1 MMATK
6 IFRAGHQE
14 DTMRTTQETMAA
26 VDTEVIVV
34 AEAEIV
40 APVDVMIVVVVE
52 VVNPE
57 CTTETIM
64 SPEVVLHKEG
74 NTTKVVH
81 QEVIEEAAIK
91 VLDRTTEISLM
102 MKDLNEF
109 TTNMITEEA
118 ATEMHPLVH
127 SDQWMIVKF
136 LEEMNLQEKILKGQ
150 EVWDAEMAVLVES
163 SEWA

>member
-1 MMATK
+1 MPTK
-6 IFRAGHQE
+6 IFRVGHQE
-14 DTMRTTQETMAA
+14 DTMMTTQETMAA

-34 AEAEIV
+34 AEAEIA

-74 NTTKVVH
+74 NTTKVVL
-81 QEVIEEAAIK
+81 QEVIEEAAAIK
-91 VLDRTTEISLM
+91 VLDHTTEISLM

-136 LEEMNLQEKILKGQ
+136 LEEMNLQEKILMGQ